1 MATPTNIELWNAVRA
16 KYPQFASHTSE
27 GTAELFTA
35 NGYEA
40 LKRSDASALDDFFLL
55 SARIYTQL
63 IDTEAP
69 ARDPL
74 VTQDFG
80 EVYDVPYGSII
91 QRLSVE
97 PVIPVSP
104 AYKNLKN
111 FDSPDPNVVYKAQV
125 AERFFKSNF
134 DYQAMLTI
142 PDDFHYKI
150 IFIQP
155 DGMGTYL
162 QSQLVNALQAGYTT
176 QTYLN
181 KLEALNAYLNSTT
194 NPLQESQKI
203 VWDATAGS
211 ETVEQLADFIC
222 LVANI
227 KDLMSYGTYTSAF
240 NAIGHENVQDPSR
253 LRLVVRKGFTNKFRK
268 ARMTNP
274 NPGEKLTIDMPIV
287 EVESFG
293 GLVPYQDADFITQL
307 YPVYDTLGHNVGYS
321 TVQNATPVY
330 SDDTNTSVIGA
341 SAGTFVAKNAA
352 HYKDPNEDIVAII
365 ADKGLIFEG
374 KQNPY
379 DVEPWR
385 NPRGRYTNLWA
396 SSPNN
401 TVAVDAL
408 YNAVTITETS
418 VA

>member
-16 KYPQFASHTSE
+16 KFPQFASHTSE

-69 ARDPL
+69 SRDPL
-74 VTQDFG
+74 VSQDFG
-80 EVYDVPYGSII
+80 ETYDVPYGSII

-97 PVIPVSP
+97 PVVPVSP

-111 FDSPDPNVVYKAQV
+111 FDSPDPNVVYKALV
-125 AERFFKSNF
+125 AERFFKYNS
-134 DYQAMLTI
+134 DYQALVTV

-155 DGMGTYL
+155 NGMGTYL
-162 QSQLVNALQAGYTT
+162 QSQVVNALQAGYTT

-194 NPLQESQKI
+194 NPLQDTQKF
-203 VWDATAGS
+203 VWDATAGA
-211 ETVEQLADFIC
+211 ETVDQLADFIC

-240 NAIGHENVQDPSR
+240 NALGHENVQDPSR
-253 LRLVVRKGFTNKFRK
+253 LRLIVRKGFTNKFRK

-293 GLVPYQDADFITQL
+293 GLVPYQDDAFTTPL
-307 YPVYDTLGHNVGYS
+307 YPVYDALGHNVGYS
-321 TVQNATPVY
+321 TEQNATPVY
-330 SDDTNTSVIGA
+330 SDDTNTTVTGA

-418 VA
+418 AA